1 MGKKFR
7 LTKQEKDLM
16 YKGLKNKFKIS
27 REEFDYYIDLGGKVN
42 RKIDRIN
49 QQNKTYFDLHKYSRG
64 VSRFETRE
72 DFVKRTQL
80 FQDILYNRQ
89 YYIEENKLQDEKFV
103 KFVKEITDDKL
114 LEDYIIDMY
123 NNMTFEERKEFYNN
137 NQDIRS
143 IIYNSDEDQY
153 TKDNIYDIQ
162 GSKLYAR
169 MQKYDKKLKR

>member
-7 LTKQEKDLM
+7 LTKQEKVIM

-27 REEFDYYIDLGGKVN
+27 REEFDYYIDLGSKVN
-42 RKIDRIN
+42 RKIDSLN

-72 DFVKRTQL
+72 DFVKRTKL
-80 FQDILYNRQ
+80 FEDILHNRQ
-89 YYIEENKLQDEKFV
+89 YYIEENKLQDEKFIN
-103 KFVKEITDDKL
+103 FVKSVTDDEL
-114 LEDYIIDMY
+114 LEKYIIDMY

-137 NQDIRS
+137 NQDIRNIKYS
-143 IIYNSDEDQY
+143 SDYEQY
-153 TKDNIYDIQ
+153 TVDNIYDIQ